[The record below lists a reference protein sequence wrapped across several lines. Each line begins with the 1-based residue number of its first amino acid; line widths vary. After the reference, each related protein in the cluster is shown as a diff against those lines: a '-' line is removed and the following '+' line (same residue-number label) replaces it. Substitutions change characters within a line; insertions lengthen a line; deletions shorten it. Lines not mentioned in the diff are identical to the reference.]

1 MFTLEA
7 RKPPP
12 DQETLRLEV
21 SPEDSVVALKTRI
34 ATQRHGWSADQM
46 NVILQG
52 AFLQDP
58 KTMAEC
64 GLKDG
69 DFVVI
74 TGMVSRD
81 MRRPAGEAE
90 GPLQEMPDEMLPLFS
105 APVDAPARE
114 PTTVV
119 VVQSPFYE
127 YGSGRVSPLSLI
139 FVMPAWHPLSGARSP
154 AVRRSPLL
162 SMHPLAQIHAQIEH
176 GRVGGD
182 LCGGPA

>member
-12 DQETLRLEV
+12 DQETFRLEV
-21 SPEDSVVALKTRI
+21 SPEDSVAALKTRI
-34 ATQRHGWSADQM
+34 ATQRDGWSADQM

-105 APVDAPARE
+105 APVVLNE
-114 PTTVV
+114 LPTDQRIDRT
-119 VVQSPFYE
+119 
-127 YGSGRVSPLSLI
+127 
-139 FVMPAWHPLSGARSP
+139 
-154 AVRRSPLL
+154 
-162 SMHPLAQIHAQIEH
+162 
-176 GRVGGD
+176 
-182 LCGGPA
+182 

>member
-1 MFTLEA
+1 MATAVFTLEA

-21 SPEDSVVALKTRI
+21 SPEDTVAALKTRI
-34 ATQRHGWSADQM
+34 ASQRDGWSADQM

-52 AFLQDP
+52 AFLNDP
-58 KTMAEC
+58 KTMTEC
-64 GLKDG
+64 GLKGG

-105 APVDAPARE
+105 GS
-114 PTTVV
+114 VV
-119 VVQSPFYE
+119 LNELPIDQ
-127 YGSGRVSPLSLI
+127 R
-139 FVMPAWHPLSGARSP
+139 
-154 AVRRSPLL
+154 
-162 SMHPLAQIHAQIEH
+162 IE
-176 GRVGGD
+176 RT
-182 LCGGPA
+182 

>member
-1 MFTLEA
+1 MFTIEA

-21 SPEDSVVALKTRI
+21 SPEDSVAALKTRI
-34 ATQRHGWSADQM
+34 AMQRDGWSADQM

-64 GLKDG
+64 GLKGG

-105 APVDAPARE
+105 APVVLNE
-114 PTTVV
+114 LPTD
-119 VVQSPFYE
+119 Q
-127 YGSGRVSPLSLI
+127 R
-139 FVMPAWHPLSGARSP
+139 
-154 AVRRSPLL
+154 
-162 SMHPLAQIHAQIEH
+162 IE
-176 GRVGGD
+176 RT
-182 LCGGPA
+182 

>member
-1 MFTLEA
+1 MASRFKHAAVIRELVKTSRARSVGERDTTLAYHIPRTAPRAQRTVGAMFTIEA

-21 SPEDSVVALKTRI
+21 SPEDSVAALKIRI
-34 ATQRHGWSADQM
+34 ATQRDGWSANQM
-46 NVILQG
+46 NIILQG
-52 AFLQDP
+52 AFLQDS

-90 GPLQEMPDEMLPLFS
+90 GPLREMPDEMSPLF
-105 APVDAPARE
+105 PAPAVLSE
-114 PTTVV
+114 LPTE
-119 VVQSPFYE
+119 Q
-127 YGSGRVSPLSLI
+127 R
-139 FVMPAWHPLSGARSP
+139 
-154 AVRRSPLL
+154 
-162 SMHPLAQIHAQIEH
+162 IE
-176 GRVGGD
+176 RT
-182 LCGGPA
+182 

>member
-1 MFTLEA
+1 MFCFVKNTSPELASRALLTCVRLFSQNLRRALLVRLGLRETTPGTCRGSQTNNQAKVIAMFTIEA

-21 SPEDSVVALKTRI
+21 SPEDSVAALKVRI
-34 ATQRHGWSADQM
+34 ATQRDGWSADQM

-64 GLKDG
+64 GLKGG

-105 APVDAPARE
+105 VPVVLNE
-114 PTTVV
+114 LPTD
-119 VVQSPFYE
+119 Q
-127 YGSGRVSPLSLI
+127 R
-139 FVMPAWHPLSGARSP
+139 
-154 AVRRSPLL
+154 
-162 SMHPLAQIHAQIEH
+162 IE
-176 GRVGGD
+176 RT
-182 LCGGPA
+182 